1 MRARAEKRGCA
12 SGLSILPHL
21 SSRVAG
27 VRQGLAGLHLHG
39 IEPGSTATTNNKTPT
54 VLGWGFSCLIAP
66 VPACSWGFLRKPA
79 DFASHPNWPSRAAFH
94 SPLAIPRSDLAPL
107 NWPEVRK
114 ARSHPHYG
122 STGYARTNQ
131 AVGLRVLVD
140 IHWVVLLR
148 RTIVSP
154 ALTHALSN
162 RNPDG
167 DGRKLQVRHQP
178 LAGLTI
184 GVAWEMR
191 RLTQQQ
197 GKRGRQ
203 TQTPRAVHVA
213 KRPAP

>member
-1 MRARAEKRGCA
+1 MR
-12 SGLSILPHL
+12 SGYAPPPITKPQPFS
-21 SSRVAG
+21 VG
-27 VRQGLAGLHLHG
+27 V
-39 IEPGSTATTNNKTPT
+39 
-54 VLGWGFSCLIAP
+54 FSCLIAP
-66 VPACSWGFLRKPA
+66 VPACCWGFLRKPA